1 MTAYP
6 ILLTHEQ
13 CTVQEIRSILI
24 APPQASEA
32 KQKLSPP
39 AHPRGKLNA
48 RTRQRESGLG
58 APKREAPMPKQ
69 TLPTTKPCLGLMST
83 YPSPVGTK
91 SQAHEA

>member
-6 ILLTHEQ
+6 ILPTHEQ

-39 AHPRGKLNA
+39 ACPRGKLNA
-48 RTRQRESGLG
+48 QTRQRESGFG
-58 APKREAPMPKQ
+58 ALRDHV
-69 TLPTTKPCLGLMST
+69 PTGLLQGKPQ
-83 YPSPVGTK
+83 
-91 SQAHEA
+91 SQNRHYRQRNPAYG